1 MGALIELEVNGRR
14 HLLQVPADAPLLG
27 VLRNDLALNGPKYGC
42 GLGQCGA
49 CTVLLDGKAARACV
63 IPVGAVAGR
72 SVVTLEGLG
81 SRDAM
86 HPVQQAFVDA
96 QAAQCGYCLNGMI
109 MSTVALLSRQPRP
122 TEAQVRDALSHN
134 LCRCGTH
141 LEILEA
147 VRLAAERMAAE
158 ARP

>member
-63 IPVGAVAGR
+63 IPVGAVSGR

>member
-1 MGALIELEVNGRR
+1 M
-14 HLLQVPADAPLLG
+14 
-27 VLRNDLALNGPKYGC
+27 
-42 GLGQCGA
+42 
-49 CTVLLDGKAARACV
+49 